1 MVDRDLIQGKLSELD
16 ERLSRIRGRCPSS
29 ADALARDQDALD
41 LVSFNL
47 MLAIQSCADIASH
60 VIADEGWPAARML
73 SESFERL
80 RDRGVVTAATTAGMK
95 SAVVVRNIVA
105 HGYSRADPAKI
116 YAAATVGLGTLEAF
130 AAETSRWLLAPRE
143 ASS

>member
-1 MVDRDLIQGKLSELD
+1 MVDRDLLQGKLSELE
-16 ERLSRIRGRCPSS
+16 ERLARVRGRCPGE
-29 ADALARDQDALD
+29 AGALAADQDSFD

-60 VIADEGWPAARML
+60 IIADERWPAAKTL
-73 SESFERL
+73 SEGFERL
-80 RDRGVVTAATTAGMK
+80 RDRGVISAATTAGMK

-116 YAAATVGLGTLEAF
+116 HAAATVGLSTLDAF
-130 AAETSRWLLAPRE
+130 ASEISGWLLGRE
-143 ASS
+143 DSPS